1 MCICSL
7 KDDLSGAF
15 EVTALA
21 EAVLRLPQCSISL
34 KIKSYLTLRLRLM
47 FLINFSLQ
55 MSGFAF
61 HFTHDQRVHKKKKK
75 ENHRLITFLSSFK
88 SLRPKEADIKKQ
100 EFRSEKRC

>member
-47 FLINFSLQ
+47 FLINFTLQ
-55 MSGFAF
+55 MSGFVF
-61 HFTHDQRVHKKKKK
+61 HFKVNSVHTRSLHQMLCGSHIKICNLA
-75 ENHRLITFLSSFK
+75 NHMTK
-88 SLRPKEADIKKQ
+88 
-100 EFRSEKRC
+100 

>member
-61 HFTHDQRVHKKKKK
+61 HFTHDQRVHKKKKRK
-75 ENHRLITFLSSFK
+75 IIDLLPFFQVIEAQRGRYKK
-88 SLRPKEADIKKQ
+88 SRNLGLK
-100 EFRSEKRC
+100 KRC